1 MEKEQNVHIDGLK
14 FDRVTGSTL
23 NPLNAFIL
31 TSMKPNSNFIV
42 KNFQVINTALN
53 VVKPISIG
61 NSLTL
66 FEI

>member
-42 KNFQVINTALN
+42 KNF
-53 VVKPISIG
+53 
-61 NSLTL
+61 
-66 FEI
+66 